1 MTQWRGKSVQ
11 GGLLMKYFGGCD
23 VGSTY
28 TKCVI
33 LNEEGTIV
41 SSVTVKS
48 KINPVKSAEIA
59 LEETLSKL
67 DDIKSAEELTYLI
80 GTGYGRNKVPFADEN
95 ISEISC
101 HAMGVH
107 VTNPSVKAII
117 DIGGQDV
124 KGIAIDSDGTVKN
137 FAMNDKCAAGT
148 GRFFEAMANAFE
160 MSLPEF
166 CELSLQAKNTIPIT
180 AQCTVFAESEVISL
194 VGEGKPMDEIA
205 AGIQL
210 SVAKRCFVMAK
221 KAGATDSIT
230 LTGGCAKNQG
240 LKKAIEHVLKIKVVD
255 LETDPQLMGALG
267 AAEYARQKGMV

>member
-1 MTQWRGKSVQ
+1 
-11 GGLLMKYFGGCD
+11 MKYFCGCD

-28 TKCVI
+28 AKCVI
-33 LNEEGTIV
+33 LDGKGKIIAHATL
-41 SSVTVKS
+41 KS
-48 KINPVKSAEIA
+48 KINP
-59 LEETLSKL
+59 
-67 DDIKSAEELTYLI
+67 IKSAELVLNEAISKAEGIKVIEDINYLI

-107 VTNPSVKAII
+107 VTNPEVKAII

-124 KGIAIDSDGTVKN
+124 KGISIDTDGTVKN

-148 GRFFEAMANAFE
+148 GRFYEAMANAFE
-160 MSLPEF
+160 MSLPDF
-166 CELSLQAKNTIPIT
+166 CKLSLTAKNTIPIT

-194 VGEGKPMDEIA
+194 VAEGKPMNEIA
-205 AGIQL
+205 AGIQV

-221 KAGATDSIT
+221 KAGAADSIT

-240 LKKAIEHVLKIKVVD
+240 LKQAIERVLKIKVVD
-255 LETDPQLMGALG
+255 LATDPQLMGALG
-267 AAEYARQKGMV
+267 AAEFARQKGLSSAKV

>member
-1 MTQWRGKSVQ
+1 MEETNMK
-11 GGLLMKYFGGCD
+11 KYFGGCD

-33 LNEEGTIV
+33 LDEEGKIAARTTIR
-41 SSVTVKS
+41 S
-48 KINPVKSAEIA
+48 KINSEESAKLA
-59 LEETLSKL
+59 LKNTVEQVGDLK
-67 DDIKSAEELTYLI
+67 DAKDLTYLI

-107 VTNPSVKAII
+107 ITNPKVKAII

-124 KGIAIDSDGTVKN
+124 KGICIDSDGTVKN

-148 GRFFEAMANAFE
+148 GRFFEGMANAFE
-160 MSLPEF
+160 VSLEEF
-166 CELSLQAKNTIPIT
+166 SKLSLTAKNVIPIT
-180 AQCTVFAESEVISL
+180 AQCTVFAESEVITL
-194 VGEGKPMDEIA
+194 VGEGKPRDEIA

-210 SVAKRCFVMAK
+210 AVAKRCFVMAK
-221 KAGATDSIT
+221 KAGASDSIT
-230 LTGGCAKNQG
+230 LTGGCAKNDG
-240 LKKAIEHVLKIKVVD
+240 LKKAIEHVLKLKVVD

-267 AAEYARQKGMV
+267 AAEYARQKGLSKE